1 LKLKNNLQRRQGP
14 SLGENGGQT
23 AVTSEAM
30 RITFEERER
39 EKRKREKRKKNGSH
53 RLTLLTSRANAYG
66 VT

>member
-39 EKRKREKRKKNGSH
+39 ERREREKRGRKMGH
-53 RLTLLTSRANAYG
+53 TG
-66 VT
+66 

>member
-23 AVTSEAM
+23 AVTSEAT

-39 EKRKREKRKKNGSH
+39 REREKGGRKMGH
-53 RLTLLTSRANAYG
+53 TG
-66 VT
+66 